1 MLFVNVRNTNKEHR
15 VILKQDKQHRV
26 QNNKMTRENWLRSSE
41 TPTFVGPRPDAKDP
55 LETSKQGL
63 TDLYKIGI
71 PPLSS
76 AVTPLT

>member
-1 MLFVNVRNTNKEHR
+1 MSRIIK
-15 VILKQDKQHRV
+15 I
-26 QNNKMTRENWLRSSE
+26 TRENWLRSSAM
-41 TPTFVGPRPDAKDP
+41 PTSAGPRPDIKDP

-76 AVTPLT
+76 AALPFDLVIYP